1 MTKIDHFRTFAL
13 MAAAALATS
22 LLMLIDCTNL
32 QPLEDSL
39 LRYATRSTAEN
50 SVLGD
55 ALGSA
60 VH

>member
-1 MTKIDHFRTFAL
+1 
-13 MAAAALATS
+13 MAAEALATS

-55 ALGSA
+55 ALGSV